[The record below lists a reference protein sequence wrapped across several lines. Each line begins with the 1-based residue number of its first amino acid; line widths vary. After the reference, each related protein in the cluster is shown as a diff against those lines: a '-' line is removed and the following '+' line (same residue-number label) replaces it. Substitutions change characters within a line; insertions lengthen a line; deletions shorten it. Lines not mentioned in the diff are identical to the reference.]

1 MENSIKWFL
10 IIEKTIVYFNFIH
23 LPGRISE
30 WPSDQL
36 HHSLAVCYYPIQD
49 SVNIILGK
57 GSKRED

>member
-10 IIEKTIVYFNFIH
+10 IIDN
-23 LPGRISE
+23 LPGSISE